1 MLHPCGATPHYPSLS
16 LFPVVSLSRCL
27 PFHRRYVLQ
36 DDRFFPEMTVRETIA
51 FAATLRLPSAM
62 PHNEKMG
69 RVRNSEGGGERSK
82 KSAAL

>member
-1 MLHPCGATPHYPSLS
+1 
-16 LFPVVSLSRCL
+16 
-27 PFHRRYVLQ
+27 
-36 DDRFFPEMTVRETIA
+36 MTVRETIA